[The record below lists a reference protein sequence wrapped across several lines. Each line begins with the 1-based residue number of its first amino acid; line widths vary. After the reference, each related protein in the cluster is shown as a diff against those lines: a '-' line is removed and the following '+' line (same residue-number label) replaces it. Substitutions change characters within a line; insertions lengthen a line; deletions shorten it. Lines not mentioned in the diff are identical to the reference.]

1 MKHRKIYILFL
12 IGFVLLFLSGCRK
25 LDVSDYT
32 TVIAMGIDKSEKGVK
47 VSVQAVNDFVLGSKP
62 SQSSPVVVFA
72 EEAASIYEAFV
83 KLSNYSVNKLYI
95 FHIQCLIIGSEL
107 AQEGIEKHIKF
118 FVFHW
123 ETQHNFNIVVAQDEK
138 AEDILKMRSVL
149 ENIPAVA

>member
-83 KLSNYSVNKLYI
+83 KHRNYSVINYI
-95 FHIQCLIIGSEL
+95 SFTSN
-107 AQEGIEKHIKF
+107 
-118 FVFHW
+118 V
-123 ETQHNFNIVVAQDEK
+123 
-138 AEDILKMRSVL
+138 
-149 ENIPAVA
+149 